1 MFGANS
7 LNLRQTSVV
16 MSVSFSQRVAQF
28 IDSYHLLQDRD
39 RIIVGLSG
47 GADSVA
53 LLHVMASL
61 GYKCEAAHCN
71 FHLRGSESD
80 RDEKFCRE
88 LCKSLD
94 IAINVMDF
102 DVNAR
107 CKSSGESVEM
117 ACRSLRYEWWESLL
131 SSGEFRAVAVGHHM
145 EDNVETLMLNLLR
158 GSGLSGLKGM
168 LPRRGNII
176 RPLLDV
182 SRDDIE
188 TYLESAGLKY
198 VTDSSNMEN
207 DYKRNRLRN
216 IILPSIEKLF
226 PGAMRS
232 ISASVGYLRG
242 NFELYNDF
250 VGQLCDRYIR
260 ANGAID
266 ISSILIQE
274 RHPKMVLYELLSRVG
289 LNMTH
294 TENILSAMSGDKGC
308 PASGKVFRS
317 QTMSYLL
324 DRGML
329 IPIEDDRHGDL
340 CPEASVVDIHTA
352 PFSYREMDYDEFSRI
367 RNYGKIS
374 VNKIYFDSSIL
385 EGNPE
390 FRLRGWQ
397 KGDRIKPFGMAGS
410 RLVSDIMSDAKLSV
424 ADKTKVRILLRNSE
438 IIWVVGMRA
447 SRLYE
452 VKPGSEKVIE
462 LTYVAE

>member
-1 MFGANS
+1 
-7 LNLRQTSVV
+7 
-16 MSVSFSQRVAQF
+16 
-28 IDSYHLLQDRD
+28 
-39 RIIVGLSG
+39 
-47 GADSVA
+47 
-53 LLHVMASL
+53 
-61 GYKCEAAHCN
+61 
-71 FHLRGSESD
+71 
-80 RDEKFCRE
+80 
-88 LCKSLD
+88 
-94 IAINVMDF
+94 
-102 DVNAR
+102 
-107 CKSSGESVEM
+107 
-117 ACRSLRYEWWESLL
+117 
-131 SSGEFRAVAVGHHM
+131 
-145 EDNVETLMLNLLR
+145 
-158 GSGLSGLKGM
+158 
-168 LPRRGNII
+168 
-176 RPLLDV
+176 
-182 SRDDIE
+182 
-188 TYLESAGLKY
+188 
-198 VTDSSNMEN
+198 
-207 DYKRNRLRN
+207 
-216 IILPSIEKLF
+216 
-226 PGAMRS
+226 
-232 ISASVGYLRG
+232 
-242 NFELYNDF
+242 
-250 VGQLCDRYIR
+250 
-260 ANGAID
+260 
-266 ISSILIQE
+266 
-274 RHPKMVLYELLSRVG
+274 MVLYELLSRVG

-329 IPIEDDRHGDL
+329 IPIEDDRHVYL

-352 PFSYREMDYDEFSRI
+352 PF